1 MSTLKCP
8 QCQMTQFKK
17 TVKIV
22 KIADIEVLMFICGT
36 CGNVM
41 LNANPSKNIK
51 GKKVKKNTFGK

>member
-1 MSTLKCP
+1 MNK
-8 QCQMTQFKK
+8 FKK

-41 LNANPSKNIK
+41 LNANPRKNIK
-51 GKKVKKNTFGK
+51 GDKVKNNVFGK